1 MSRVEILETVYV
13 LEVETTIQSDINN
26 VTIEQIDSKIIE
38 VNTGTVNMVFASD
51 IIGLDTYLNNFL
63 DDYEIDCGTP

>member
-38 VNTGTVNMVFASD
+38 VNTGTVNMVLASD